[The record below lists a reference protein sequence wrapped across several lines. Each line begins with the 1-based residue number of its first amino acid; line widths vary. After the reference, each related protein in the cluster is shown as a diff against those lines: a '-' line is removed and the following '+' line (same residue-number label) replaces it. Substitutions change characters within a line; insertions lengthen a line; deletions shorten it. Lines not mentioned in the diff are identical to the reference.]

1 MAIDPN
7 IALGYRGV
15 ELANPL
21 AQYGQLAQ
29 IQNAQNQNAL
39 AQYQLSAAQRSDEQ
53 QNALYAAAKR
63 PDFKLDFQSAIQY
76 GAPGIAAYKAQQ
88 EAAGL
93 ALTQTKTQ
101 GEINAQQA
109 KAAMDRVDAFSTA
122 LAPLVSSLQSGKPV
136 THNEVF
142 AQANR
147 LVSQGLL
154 RKEDLASIP
163 MNALELPKFVMG
175 MATSTE
181 NSRKALLTY
190 LPKTRDRDIGGQ
202 IQSVQDN
209 PMLPG
214 YSMPVAGGDI
224 SKTPTIGEIT
234 GQGQLRVSQGQ
245 LRVSQGQLGLAQQKF
260 AFEKANPGYELKEDA
275 DGNFFGVNKRTLQ
288 SFPVM
293 IGGGAAP
300 TAAPMVPSAGGMPG
314 PRMAQPGAVVPAI
327 PGMTSVLDQTMPAA
341 TPAAVGGPRQ
351 LVGKGTA
358 LTESQG
364 AAAAYGIRM
373 KEANSILTPLEKTGV
388 KNTGLISNV
397 VGSAVGIVP
406 LIGDKLEG
414 MSGSVFNA
422 LPQVLGGLSPEQQQ
436 VAQARINFITAVLRK
451 ESGASISPS
460 EFTTAEK
467 NYFPKPGD
475 DAPVVAQ
482 KQKARDLAIK
492 TMEMQAGQGA
502 KHIQQY
508 VPSNAAGAPTVS
520 NW

>member
-21 AQYGQLAQ
+21 AQYGQIAQ

-93 ALTQTKTQ
+93 ALTQTETQ
-101 GEINAQQA
+101 GKINAQQA

-181 NSRKALLTY
+181 NSRKALSIY

-209 PMLPG
+209 PILPG
-214 YSMPVAGGDI
+214 YGQPVAGGDI

-245 LRVSQGQLGLAQQKF
+245 LNLAQAKF
-260 AFEKANPGYELKEDA
+260 AFEKANPTMSIQEDPSGLLA
-275 DGNFFGVNKRTLQ
+275 VNTRTGVAT
-288 SFPVM
+288 PVVY
-293 IGGGAAP
+293 GPTGFQAAP
-300 TAAPMVPSAGGMPG
+300 TAAPGASMMRQPPAALPG
-314 PRMAQPGAVVPAI
+314 QRIAAI
-327 PGMTSVLDQTMPAA
+327 PGMNSVLDQIAAPAPAPIPLPSATGERVPGQPVSGKNKPPPEAYAKQALGVANTNDALEKMQDTMKNFKSSDMLNPTRRAELGQAHAA
-341 TPAAVGGPRQ
+341 TLLFAKELFNLGVLNGGDERIINSVINNPIDFSSTVVPIEAIKKQIKDLQGVVDRTNKNLSTVYKLPA
-351 LVGKGTA
+351 L
-358 LTESQG
+358 
-364 AAAAYGIRM
+364 
-373 KEANSILTPLEKTGV
+373 
-388 KNTGLISNV
+388 
-397 VGSAVGIVP
+397 
-406 LIGDKLEG
+406 KLERAAP
-414 MSGSVFNA
+414 SSVVNDIH
-422 LPQVLGGLSPEQQQ
+422 S
-436 VAQARINFITAVLRK
+436 QAEAILR
-451 ESGASISPS
+451 GNP
-460 EFTTAEK
+460 
-467 NYFPKPGD
+467 PKGNP
-475 DAPVVAQ
+475 
-482 KQKARDLAIK
+482 
-492 TMEMQAGQGA
+492 
-502 KHIQQY
+502 
-508 VPSNAAGAPTVS
+508 
-520 NW
+520 

>member
-1 MAIDPN
+1 MAIDPS
-7 IALGYRGV
+7 IALGVRPI
-15 ELANPL
+15 EIASPL
-21 AQYGQLAQ
+21 AQYGQVAQ

-39 AQYQLSAAQRSDEQ
+39 AQYQLGAAQRQETT
-53 QNALYAAAKR
+53 QNALSEAYKSSFNPDTGKINEAALLKGLAER
-63 PDFKLDFQSAIQY
+63 GVGHLIPDVQTKLLASQKELSTINKNRIDTESAQFKLEKDKLSHGLESLTSAPTPQDAIQKLND
-76 GAPGIAAYKAQQ
+76 GVSKGFFDMRTATAEAQKLQ
-88 EAAGL
+88 NMTPQDYQKYRIEKIMGL
-93 ALTQTKTQ
+93 
-101 GEINAQQA
+101 
-109 KAAMDRVDAFSTA
+109 VDA
-122 LAPLVSSLQSGKPV
+122 KD
-136 THNEVF
+136 
-142 AQANR
+142 R
-147 LVSQGLL
+147 LGY
-154 RKEDLASIP
+154 
-163 MNALELPKFVMG
+163 M
-175 MATSTE
+175 
-181 NSRKALLTY
+181 
-190 LPKTRDRDIGGQ
+190 LPKTTLQDIGGS
-202 IQSVQDN
+202 IINIQDN

-214 YSMPVAGGDI
+214 YGQPVQGMAPLAKTKTFADINAEKQTGIAGA
-224 SKTPTIGEIT
+224 
-234 GQGQLRVSQGQ
+234 QLA
-245 LRVSQGQLGLAQQKF
+245 LAREKF
-260 AFEKANPGYELKEDA
+260 NFEQRNPGYELKEDG

-288 SFPVM
+288 AIPVTV
-293 IGGGAAP
+293 GGGAVP
-300 TAAPMVPSAGGMPG
+300 TAAPVAGAGMPG
-314 PRMAQPGAVVPAI
+314 LRVAQPGAAVQAI
-327 PGMTSVLDQTMPAA
+327 PGMTSVLDKTMPAA

-364 AAAAYGIRM
+364 AAAAYGMRM

-475 DAPVVAQ
+475 DATVVVQ